1 MRVLERTH
9 LVGAAKTL
17 LEILDVGKDL
27 VTGIL
32 GGGLLGSG
40 KALELLL
47 NLVGLGHLVE
57 EAGEEST
64 LLGGDLSSGGVV
76 GNSTV
81 TDGPDVLGALDD
93 KVLVDV
99 QTTTGIGLSG
109 NLGHQILDNGTD
121 SVTGGPDEQTV
132 RNLLHNLLAV
142 GTNEL
147 GLDVFLGNVLDHG
160 LGTDVNGLLLEG
172 LLGVVNQL
180 LGEHGKNL
188 SWIVSKSAHDQSG
201 ITMTYT
207 GKGLNESDTELI
219 GNFGHPGL
227 EVVLEEVLELTSEL
241 DTGRATTNDDHVEK
255 TLALL
260 RALVL
265 ESGGF
270 TAVHNTLADTL
281 SISNLLQEA
290 RVLADTRDT

>member
-1 MRVLERTH
+1 
-9 LVGAAKTL
+9 
-17 LEILDVGKDL
+17 
-27 VTGIL
+27 
-32 GGGLLGSG
+32 
-40 KALELLL
+40 
-47 NLVGLGHLVE
+47 
-57 EAGEEST
+57 
-64 LLGGDLSSGGVV
+64 
-76 GNSTV
+76 
-81 TDGPDVLGALDD
+81 
-93 KVLVDV
+93 
-99 QTTTGIGLSG
+99 
-109 NLGHQILDNGTD
+109 
-121 SVTGGPDEQTV
+121 
-132 RNLLHNLLAV
+132 
-142 GTNEL
+142 
-147 GLDVFLGNVLDHG
+147 
-160 LGTDVNGLLLEG
+160 
-172 LLGVVNQL
+172 
-180 LGEHGKNL
+180 
-188 SWIVSKSAHDQSG
+188 
-201 ITMTYT
+201 MTYT